1 MSWSPFHVASLPSL
15 RPGQSSPA
23 GPSIEKPALS
33 HVPSSSSSQFGQN
46 ATHLTHHSSAIGTWS
61 PERKAAPLGPLTVK
75 QSEQHV
81 KAKTQ
86 DATLRSRPSLTGSAA
101 SRSSPNELQ
110 KKPEEQ
116 VSAHRKSLA
125 VSIGKRSDQ
134 SSTRTAFHNDVN
146 SAKYKEFFF
155 RLTDEELAVF
165 RRKHRKGPT
174 YAGFSDSAIAK
185 ELNRLGRGWDGYVRA
200 RRRAEE
206 QGSLDEFL
214 RHFQTERRLMS
225 TGLPL
230 PVGAISMQ
238 VAAAVAEGSSQAVP
252 GQTSKFLGHDRAKVD
267 RPKELSMADVG
278 IQPKMVADW
287 GVSTVE
293 PEDLGNK
300 GSYEY
305 AHDQYASGF
314 HSELP
319 EPEPTEI
326 GIAQSD
332 LTNDYQAPDSMAKSE
347 ANFQAQHWG
356 RPKGSKNKTIALSSL
371 LDRPRPRRVEAR
383 PDYRIRRIRERYPD
397 LPPKPPSPTP
407 RDLYNDTQPQFL
419 QFMCEWTGC
428 KAILNNLARLRKHV
442 GIVHGQ
448 EARNTLCCGWGRC
461 GRDDSTGVL
470 SIFRCIE
477 EFDEHLQKLHMESV
491 KWHLGDGR
499 FGQGVVVKARG
510 MGDTSY
516 LFRNGKQITPSI
528 KNQRPET
535 LAEWRAR
542 KERLKEIL
550 LKTALN
556 APSDTE
562 GVEIGE
568 DTQDSILS

>member
-1 MSWSPFHVASLPSL
+1 MSWSPFHLASLPST
-15 RPGQSSPA
+15 
-23 GPSIEKPALS
+23 EKTALS
-33 HVPSSSSSQFGQN
+33 HAPSSSSPQFGQTT
-46 ATHLTHHSSAIGTWS
+46 THLAQHGRAIGTWG
-61 PERKAAPLGPLTVK
+61 PPKKKAPLRPLTVK
-75 QSEQHV
+75 QSEQHL

-86 DATLRSRPSLTGSAA
+86 DATLRSSPSLTGSAA
-101 SRSSPNELQ
+101 SRSSPNEVR
-110 KKPEEQ
+110 KKPEERG
-116 VSAHRKSLA
+116 SAHSKSHP
-125 VSIGKRSDQ
+125 VSLGKRSDQ
-134 SSTRTAFHNDVN
+134 SSTRTAFHDDVN

-174 YAGFSDSAIAK
+174 YAGFGDSAIAR
-185 ELNRLGRGWDGYVRA
+185 ELHRLGRGWEGYVRA

-214 RHFQTERRLMS
+214 KHFQTERGLMS

-252 GQTSKFLGHDRAKVD
+252 GKNPKFPGHDRARVD
-267 RPKELSMADVG
+267 RSKQLNMAAG
-278 IQPKMVADW
+278 GLQPKMVADW

-293 PEDLGNK
+293 PGDLGNK
-300 GSYEY
+300 GSYEH
-305 AHDQYASGF
+305 AHDQCASGF
-314 HSELP
+314 NSELP

-326 GIAQSD
+326 GIAPSD
-332 LTNDYQAPDSMAKSE
+332 LTNQYRALDFRAKSE
-347 ANFQAQHWG
+347 ADFQAQYRG
-356 RPKGSKNKTIALSSL
+356 LPKGSKDKTLALSSL

-383 PDYRIRRIRERYPD
+383 PDYRIRRIRERHPD

-407 RDLYNDTQPQFL
+407 RDLYDHSQPQFL

-448 EARNTLCCGWGRC
+448 EARDTLCCGWGKC

-477 EFDEHLQKLHMESV
+477 ELNEHLQKLHMESV

-499 FGQGVVVKARG
+499 LGQGVVGKERS

-516 LFRNGKQITPSI
+516 LFRNGEQITPSI
-528 KNQRPET
+528 QNQMTET
-535 LAEWRAR
+535 LAEGRVR

-550 LKTALN
+550 LKTALE
-556 APSDTE
+556 APSDAE
-562 GVEIGE
+562 VVEIGE
-568 DTQDSILS
+568 DAQDSILS